1 MHHVLAPGLEVVFS
15 QPPAHGFA
23 GDTVV
28 LGEAYQLTR
37 QQLQGPT
44 CAALRGFR
52 TGGGDQQGF
61 LFARELTACSRA
73 RPFAERRLEVAE
85 HEALLGSVDGRA
97 ANADA
102 GCDVVVAGPRVGGE
116 QNLCSFK
123 LARCVLSSAQ
133 KRGEFGALGLAQFDS
148 IAYIHLCLLFARGT
162 DEQLNRMAGVS
173 RPAKAFT
180 PKQGGQYLAFI
191 HLYTRLHRRPPAETD
206 MQEYFRVSPPSVHQ
220 MVLTLERA
228 GFIRRQPRVA
238 RSIEMLVDP
247 KCLPELL

>member
-1 MHHVLAPGLEVVFS
+1 MHHMPLRQGLRSFS
-15 QPPAHGFA
+15 ANRRRTVSREIP
-23 GDTVV
+23 VV

-61 LFARELTACSRA
+61 LFARELTACSWA

-97 ANADA
+97 ANAHA

-133 KRGEFGALGLAQFDS
+133 KRG
-148 IAYIHLCLLFARGT
+148 
-162 DEQLNRMAGVS
+162 
-173 RPAKAFT
+173 
-180 PKQGGQYLAFI
+180 
-191 HLYTRLHRRPPAETD
+191 
-206 MQEYFRVSPPSVHQ
+206 
-220 MVLTLERA
+220 
-228 GFIRRQPRVA
+228 
-238 RSIEMLVDP
+238 
-247 KCLPELL
+247 